1 MPGTVLSMQNIY
13 LVKKNYANP
22 LEGDTKPPEGD
33 NSMKFVYHQLN
44 WLHENHTECWEL
56 QNRNCFTATTAAV
69 AIAAAAASG
78 GHGEIY
84 CLRFTV

>member
-1 MPGTVLSMQNIY
+1 MFYNLPFQIHKIEGALLYKI
-13 LVKKNYANP
+13 AP
-22 LEGDTKPPEGD
+22 LTP
-33 NSMKFVYHQLN
+33 NHCH

>member
-33 NSMKFVYHQLN
+33 NFMKFVYHQLN
-44 WLHENHTECWEL
+44 KE
-56 QNRNCFTATTAAV
+56 AAV
-69 AIAAAAASG
+69 FSCSSFLKAFVIQHS
-78 GHGEIY
+78 I
-84 CLRFTV
+84 LI